1 MFTRARES
9 RPCQGPEEGANVRSI
24 GDLSVDIDEG
34 DLPARQDNE
43 SYADYAYRVLCDELI
58 VLDIKPG
65 APLNDDQISRRLGVG
80 RTPIREAMKRLESD
94 HLVVAYPRRGTFAAG
109 VDITDLAEISEIR
122 QLLEPAAAARA
133 ARMASPRTR
142 QELKQF
148 AREVEQLLGARQSQ
162 RDLMRLDM
170 RVHRSIYRATG
181 SRHLEDVLIRYDNLA
196 TRIWSLV
203 LEKLPP
209 VSEHIAQHVELL
221 ERIADGDADA
231 AAQLTTKHVT
241 DFENLIRGVL

>member
-1 MFTRARES
+1 MVAGARS
-9 RPCQGPEEGANVRSI
+9 QG
-24 GDLSVDIDEG
+24 SVADWKETKVNSSG
-34 DLPARQDNE
+34 DLPVEVGELDAPVKQEDG

-65 APLNDDQISRRLGVG
+65 EPLNDDVISRRLGVG

-122 QLLEPAAAARA
+122 QLLEPAASARA

-142 QELKQF
+142 QELREF
-148 AREVEQLLGARQSQ
+148 AREVEILLDGRRGQ

-170 RVHRSIYRATG
+170 KVHRSIYRATG

-209 VSEHIAQHVELL
+209 VSEHIAQHIGLL
-221 ERIADGDADA
+221 ECIADGDADA
-231 AAQLTTKHVT
+231 AARLTTKHVT
-241 DFENLIRGVL
+241 DFENLIRAVL

>member
-1 MFTRARES
+1 VES
-9 RPCQGPEEGANVRSI
+9 SGK
-24 GDLSVDIDEG
+24 LSVMGESEV
-34 DLPARQDNE
+34 PARQDDE
-43 SYADYAYRVLCDELI
+43 SYAEYAYRVLCDELI

-65 APLNDDQISRRLGVG
+65 EPLNDDLISRRLGVG

-122 QLLEPAAAARA
+122 QLLEPAASARA
-133 ARMASPRTR
+133 ARMASDRTR
-142 QELKQF
+142 QELREL
-148 AREVEQLLGARQSQ
+148 AREVRQLLAGHLAQ

-181 SRHLEDVLIRYDNLA
+181 SRHLEDVLIRCDNLA

-221 ERIADGDADA
+221 EYIADGEAEA
-231 AAQLTTKHVT
+231 AADLTAKHVT
-241 DFENLIRGVL
+241 DFENLIRAVL

>member
-1 MFTRARES
+1 MVAGARS
-9 RPCQGPEEGANVRSI
+9 QG
-24 GDLSVDIDEG
+24 SVADWKETKVNSSG
-34 DLPARQDNE
+34 DLPVEVGELDAPVKQEDE

-65 APLNDDQISRRLGVG
+65 EPLNDDVISRRLGVG

-122 QLLEPAAAARA
+122 QLLEPAASARA

-142 QELKQF
+142 QELREF
-148 AREVEQLLGARQSQ
+148 AREVEILLDGRRGQ

-170 RVHRSIYRATG
+170 KVHRSIYRATG

-209 VSEHIAQHVELL
+209 VSEHIAQHIGLL
-221 ERIADGDADA
+221 ECIADGDADA
-231 AAQLTTKHVT
+231 AARLTTKHVT
-241 DFENLIRGVL
+241 DFENLIRAVL

>member
-1 MFTRARES
+1 MVAGPRS
-9 RPCQGPEEGANVRSI
+9 QGSVADRKGTKVKSSGELPVEV
-24 GDLSVDIDEG
+24 GDLDGPVKQED
-34 DLPARQDNE
+34 E

-65 APLNDDQISRRLGVG
+65 EPLNDDVISRRLGVG

-122 QLLEPAAAARA
+122 QLLEPAASARA

-142 QELKQF
+142 QELREF
-148 AREVEQLLGARQSQ
+148 AREVELLLDGRRGQ

-170 RVHRSIYRATG
+170 KVHRSIYRATG

-209 VSEHIAQHVELL
+209 VSEHIAQHIGLL
-221 ERIADGDADA
+221 ECIADGDADA
-231 AAQLTTKHVT
+231 AARLTTKHVT

>member
-1 MFTRARES
+1 MASGGELPS
-9 RPCQGPEEGANVRSI
+9 DAGASF
-24 GDLSVDIDEG
+24 
-34 DLPARQDNE
+34 LPARQEDE
-43 SYADYAYRVLCDELI
+43 SFADFAYRVLCDELI

-65 APLNDDQISRRLGVG
+65 EPLNDEVISRRLGVG

-133 ARMASPRTR
+133 ARMASPQLR
-142 QELKQF
+142 QEIKEF
-148 AREVEQLLGARQSQ
+148 AREVADLLPVTHSQ

-170 RVHRSIYRATG
+170 RVHRMIYRATG

-209 VSEHIAQHVELL
+209 VSEHIAQHIELL
-221 ERIADGDADA
+221 ECIAAGDSEA
-231 AAQLTTKHVT
+231 AARLTTKHVT

>member
-1 MFTRARES
+1 VPTRQEDES
-9 RPCQGPEEGANVRSI
+9 F
-24 GDLSVDIDEG
+24 
-34 DLPARQDNE
+34 
-43 SYADYAYRVLCDELI
+43 ADFAYRVLCDELI

-65 APLNDDQISRRLGVG
+65 EPLNDEVISRRLGVG

-133 ARMASPRTR
+133 ARVASSQLR
-142 QELKQF
+142 QEIREF
-148 AREVEQLLGARQSQ
+148 AKEVERLLPGMHSQ
-162 RDLMRLDM
+162 RDLLRLDM
-170 RVHRSIYRATG
+170 RVHRMIYRAAG

-209 VSEHIAQHVELL
+209 VSEHIAQHIELL
-221 ERIADGDADA
+221 ECIAEGDSEA
-231 AAQLTTKHVT
+231 AAQLTTKHVM
-241 DFENLIRGVL
+241 DFENLVRAVL

>member
-1 MFTRARES
+1 MFTGFGAS
-9 RPCQGPEEGANVRSI
+9 RPCQRAEEGASVRSS
-24 GDLSVDIDEG
+24 GDVPVDMREAG
-34 DLPARQDNE
+34 LPARQDNE

-122 QLLEPAAAARA
+122 QRLEPLASARA
-133 ARMASPRTR
+133 ARVASPQMR
-142 QELKQF
+142 QDLRVF
-148 AREVEQLLGARQSQ
+148 ARELDDLLAQTNAQ
-162 RDLMRLDM
+162 QDLMRLDM
-170 RVHRSIYRATG
+170 RVHRMVYRASG
-181 SRHLEDVLIRYDNLA
+181 SRHLEDVLVRYDNLA

-221 ERIADGDADA
+221 ERIADGDENA
-231 AAQLTTKHVT
+231 AEKLTIQHVS
-241 DFENLIRGVL
+241 DFERLIRGVL

>member
-1 MFTRARES
+1 MAHVGGLPVEA
-9 RPCQGPEEGANVRSI
+9 GGAY
-24 GDLSVDIDEG
+24 
-34 DLPARQDNE
+34 LPGRQDDE
-43 SYADYAYRVLCDELI
+43 SFADFAYRVLCDELI

-65 APLNDDQISRRLGVG
+65 EPLNDEVISKRLGVG

-133 ARMASPRTR
+133 ARMASPQRR
-142 QELKQF
+142 QELRDL
-148 AREVEQLLGARQSQ
+148 AREIGQLLPGMHSQ

-170 RVHRSIYRATG
+170 RVHRTIYRATG

-209 VSEHIAQHVELL
+209 VSEHIAQHIELL
-221 ERIADGDADA
+221 ECIAEGDAEA
-231 AAQLTTKHVT
+231 AARLTTQHVAGF
-241 DFENLIRGVL
+241 DNLIRAVL

>member
-1 MFTRARES
+1 MTRSAEI
-9 RPCQGPEEGANVRSI
+9 PVETGNADVPE
-24 GDLSVDIDEG
+24 
-34 DLPARQDNE
+34 RQDDE
-43 SYADYAYRVLCDELI
+43 TYADYAYRVLCDELI

-65 APLNDDQISRRLGVG
+65 EPLNDESLSRRLGVG

-94 HLVVAYPRRGTFAAG
+94 HLVVAYPRRGTFASS

-122 QLLEPAAAARA
+122 QLLEPAASARA
-133 ARMASPRTR
+133 ARVASPRMK
-142 QELKQF
+142 QELREF
-148 AREVEQLLGARQSQ
+148 AREVEQLLAGRLAQ

-170 RVHRSIYRATG
+170 RVHRAIYRAAG

-209 VSEHIAQHVELL
+209 VSEHIAQHIELL
-221 ERIADGDADA
+221 EIIADGDPEA
-231 AAQLTTKHVT
+231 AARLTSRHVT
-241 DFENLIRGVL
+241 EFENLIRAVL

>member
-1 MFTRARES
+1 MAHT
-9 RPCQGPEEGANVRSI
+9 GG
-24 GDLSVDIDEG
+24 
-34 DLPARQDNE
+34 LPAEAGGAYLPGRQDDE
-43 SYADYAYRVLCDELI
+43 SFADFAYRVLCDELI

-65 APLNDDQISRRLGVG
+65 EPLNDEVISRRLGVG

-133 ARMASPRTR
+133 ARMASPQRR
-142 QELKQF
+142 QELRDF
-148 AREVEQLLGARQSQ
+148 AREVGQLLPAMHSQ

-170 RVHRSIYRATG
+170 RVHRTIYRATG
-181 SRHLEDVLIRYDNLA
+181 SRHLEDILIRYDNLA

-209 VSEHIAQHVELL
+209 VSEHIAQHIELL
-221 ERIADGDADA
+221 ECIAEGDAEA
-231 AAQLTTKHVT
+231 AARLTTQHVAG
-241 DFENLIRGVL
+241 FENLIRAVL

>member
-1 MFTRARES
+1 MQT
-9 RPCQGPEEGANVRSI
+9 GG
-24 GDLSVDIDEG
+24 G
-34 DLPARQDNE
+34 DLPAREAEE

-65 APLNDDQISRRLGVG
+65 EPLNDDVISRRLGVG

-122 QLLEPAAAARA
+122 QLLEPAASARA
-133 ARMASPRTR
+133 ARMASPKTR
-142 QELKQF
+142 QELKEF
-148 AREVEQLLGARQSQ
+148 AREVDQLLERQLGQ

-170 RVHRSIYRATG
+170 RVHRTIYRATG
-181 SRHLEDVLIRYDNLA
+181 SRHMEDVLIRYDNLA

-209 VSEHIAQHVELL
+209 VSEHIAQHIELL
-221 ERIADGDADA
+221 DCIADGDVDA
-231 AAQLTTKHVT
+231 AAQLTTKHVA
-241 DFENLIRGVL
+241 DFEKLIRSVL

>member
-1 MFTRARES
+1 
-9 RPCQGPEEGANVRSI
+9 VRSI
-24 GDLSVDIDEG
+24 NDLSVGIGEGDLS
-34 DLPARQDNE
+34 ARQDNE
-43 SYADYAYRVLCDELI
+43 SYADYAYRILCDELI

-65 APLNDDQISRRLGVG
+65 APLNDEQISRRLGVG

-133 ARMASPRTR
+133 ARMASARAR
-142 QELKQF
+142 QELRQF
-148 AREVEQLLGARQSQ
+148 AHEIERLLAGRQSQ

-231 AAQLTTKHVT
+231 AAQLTTRHVT
-241 DFENLIRGVL
+241 DFEKLIRSVL

>member
-1 MFTRARES
+1 MKVSGEVPLKAE
-9 RPCQGPEEGANVRSI
+9 RPDVPE
-24 GDLSVDIDEG
+24 
-34 DLPARQDNE
+34 RQADE
-43 SYADYAYRVLCDELI
+43 SYADFAYRVLCDELI

-65 APLNDDQISRRLGVG
+65 EPLNDEVISRRLGVG

-94 HLVVAYPRRGTFAAG
+94 HLVTAYPRRGTFAAG
-109 VDITDLAEISEIR
+109 VDITDLAEVSEIR
-122 QLLEPAAAARA
+122 QLLEPAASARA

-142 QELKQF
+142 QELREF
-148 AREVEQLLGARQSQ
+148 AREVERLLSVPQAQ

-170 RVHRSIYRATG
+170 RVHRSIYRAAG
-181 SRHLEDVLIRYDNLA
+181 SRHLEDVLIRCDNLA

-209 VSEHIAQHVELL
+209 VSDHIAQHVGLL
-221 ERIADGDADA
+221 DCIADGDAEA
-231 AAQLTTKHVT
+231 AARLTTKHVT

>member
-1 MFTRARES
+1 M
-9 RPCQGPEEGANVRSI
+9 ANVGELAVGGEDSYVQTRH
-24 GDLSVDIDEG
+24 
-34 DLPARQDNE
+34 DNE
-43 SYADYAYRVLCDELI
+43 SFADYAYRILCDELI

-65 APLNDDQISRRLGVG
+65 EPLNDEVISRRLGVG

-122 QLLEPAAAARA
+122 QLLEPAAASRA
-133 ARMASPRTR
+133 ARMASPQLR
-142 QELKQF
+142 QELKEF
-148 AREVEQLLGARQSQ
+148 AQEVARRLPEMRSQ
-162 RDLMRLDM
+162 KELMRLDM
-170 RVHRSIYRATG
+170 RVHRMIYRATG

-209 VSEHIAQHVELL
+209 VSEHIAQHIKLL
-221 ERIADGDADA
+221 ECIAEGDSESAVR
-231 AAQLTTKHVT
+231 LTTQHVS
-241 DFENLIRGVL
+241 DFEELIRAVL

>member
-1 MFTRARES
+1 MFTERMS
-9 RPCQGPEEGANVRSI
+9 QGSATQRK
-24 GDLSVDIDEG
+24 DLKVNSSGELPADIVSADT
-34 DLPARQDNE
+34 PARQDDE
-43 SYADYAYRVLCDELI
+43 SFADYAYRVLCDELI

-65 APLNDDQISRRLGVG
+65 EPLNDDQISRRLGVG

-122 QLLEPAAAARA
+122 QLLEPAASARA
-133 ARMASPRTR
+133 ARMASPQVRR
-142 QELKQF
+142 ELRDF
-148 AREVEQLLGARQSQ
+148 AKDVERLLAARQAQ

-170 RVHRSIYRATG
+170 SVHRLIYRATG

-203 LEKLPP
+203 LQKLPP
-209 VSEHIAQHVELL
+209 VSEHIAQHIELL
-221 ERIADGDADA
+221 ETIAEGDADA
-231 AAQLTTKHVT
+231 AARLTAKHVT
-241 DFENLIRGVL
+241 EFENLIRGVL

>member
-1 MFTRARES
+1 MMAKAGGLPVEAGS
-9 RPCQGPEEGANVRSI
+9 
-24 GDLSVDIDEG
+24 SVP
-34 DLPARQDNE
+34 LRQDDE
-43 SYADYAYRVLCDELI
+43 SFADFAYRVLCDELI

-65 APLNDDQISRRLGVG
+65 EPLNDEVISRRLGVG

-94 HLVVAYPRRGTFAAG
+94 HLVVSYPRRGTFAAG
-109 VDITDLAEISEIR
+109 VDIKDLAEISEIR

-133 ARMASPRTR
+133 ARVASPQLR
-142 QELKQF
+142 QELKDF
-148 AREVEQLLGARQSQ
+148 AREVGQILPGLHAQ

-170 RVHRSIYRATG
+170 RIHRTIYRAAG

-209 VSEHIAQHVELL
+209 VSEHIAQHIELL
-221 ERIADGDADA
+221 ECIAAGDSEA
-231 AAQLTTKHVT
+231 AARLTTQHVT
-241 DFENLIRGVL
+241 DFEKLIRAVL

>member
-1 MFTRARES
+1 MYCEPGRQDSDAH
-9 RPCQGPEEGANVRSI
+9 
-24 GDLSVDIDEG
+24 EG
-34 DLPARQDNE
+34 DLDMAHAGGLPVEAGPSLVPLRHDDE
-43 SYADYAYRVLCDELI
+43 SFADFAYRVLCDELI
-58 VLDIKPG
+58 LLDIKPG
-65 APLNDDQISRRLGVG
+65 EPLNDEVISRRLGVG

-133 ARMASPRTR
+133 ARMASPQRR
-142 QELKQF
+142 QELRDF
-148 AREVEQLLGARQSQ
+148 AREVGQLLPGMHSQ

-170 RVHRSIYRATG
+170 RVHRMIYRATG
-181 SRHLEDVLIRYDNLA
+181 SRHLEDILIRYDNLA

-209 VSEHIAQHVELL
+209 VSEHIAQHIELL
-221 ERIADGDADA
+221 ECIAEGDSESA
-231 AAQLTTKHVT
+231 ARLTTQHVS
-241 DFENLIRGVL
+241 DFENLIRAVL

>member
-1 MFTRARES
+1 MLTGPVSQGAVTEREGS
-9 RPCQGPEEGANVRSI
+9 DVESSGKLSI
-24 GDLSVDIDEG
+24 MGESE
-34 DLPARQDNE
+34 LPARQDDE
-43 SYADYAYRVLCDELI
+43 SYAEYAYRVLCDELI

-65 APLNDDQISRRLGVG
+65 EPLNDDLISRRLGVG

-122 QLLEPAAAARA
+122 QLLEPAASARA
-133 ARMASPRTR
+133 ARMASDRTR
-142 QELKQF
+142 QEL
-148 AREVEQLLGARQSQ
+148 RELAHEVRQLLAGHLAQ

-181 SRHLEDVLIRYDNLA
+181 SRHLEDVLIRCDNLA

-221 ERIADGDADA
+221 ERIADGEAEA
-231 AAQLTTKHVT
+231 AADLTAKHVT
-241 DFENLIRGVL
+241 DFENLIRAVL

>member
-1 MFTRARES
+1 M
-9 RPCQGPEEGANVRSI
+9 RSI
-24 GDLSVDIDEG
+24 NDLSVGIAEG
-34 DLPARQDNE
+34 DLPARHDNE

-65 APLNDDQISRRLGVG
+65 APLNDEQISRRLGVG

-122 QLLEPAAAARA
+122 QLLEPAATARA
-133 ARMASPRTR
+133 ARMASARTR

-148 AREVEQLLGARQSQ
+148 AQEIERLLGGRQSQ

-231 AAQLTTKHVT
+231 AAELTTRHVT

>member
-1 MFTRARES
+1 MAHAS
-9 RPCQGPEEGANVRSI
+9 G
-24 GDLSVDIDEG
+24 
-34 DLPARQDNE
+34 LPVKAEVSLVPLRQDDE
-43 SYADYAYRVLCDELI
+43 SFADFAYRVLCDELI

-65 APLNDDQISRRLGVG
+65 EPLNDDVISRRLGVG

-109 VDITDLAEISEIR
+109 VDMTDLAEISEIR

-133 ARMASPRTR
+133 ARMALPQRR
-142 QELKQF
+142 QELRDF
-148 AREVEQLLGARQSQ
+148 AREVGQLLPGMHSQ

-170 RVHRSIYRATG
+170 RVHRMIYRASG
-181 SRHLEDVLIRYDNLA
+181 SRHLEDILIRYDNLA

-209 VSEHIAQHVELL
+209 VSEHIAQHIELL
-221 ERIADGDADA
+221 ECIAEGDAEA
-231 AAQLTTKHVT
+231 AARLTSQHVT
-241 DFENLIRGVL
+241 DFENLIRAVL